1 MSAHQTT
8 VVVKNPSA
16 AMPLRISMQG
26 QTAAKMESYVDYVHD
41 TLVGSMLPQGRGYIS
56 GGQFDW
62 DRRFMLVTDKPTTI
76 EIVAQDRKFV
86 VESLRLVNYDTGPT
100 WEKNNEIELEPTK
113 TGEKY
118 ELTPTAPISISINIR
133 DESLDDTFLN
143 LRNVG
148 DSSVQIIQQK
158 EQRIYR
164 KTRAS
169 AWTPPQEAG
178 DVAPGCK
185 KEFTL
190 NDNSRLV
197 IDTDSERDL
206 TLEFANT
213 NPVHALR
220 LFSIVDGKEVAV
232 ANITPPHAG
241 SAALSASSTWTGQVT
256 IRKGQP
262 AIVMQSPQ

>member
-16 AMPLRISMQG
+16 ATPLRIRMQG
-26 QTAAKMESYVDYVHD
+26 QTAPKMESYVDYIND

-62 DRRFMLVTDKPTTI
+62 DRRFMLVTDKPTII
-76 EIVAQDRKFV
+76 EIVAQDRKYI
-86 VESLRLVNYDTGPT
+86 VESLTLVNYDTGPT
-100 WEKNNEIELEPTK
+100 WEKDKEIELAPTK
-113 TGEKY
+113 TGAAY
-118 ELTPTAPISISINIR
+118 ELTPQARISISLNIK
-133 DESLDDTFLN
+133 DESLEDTFLN

-148 DSSVQIIQQK
+148 DANVQIVQQK

-164 KTRAS
+164 KTRAA
-169 AWTPPQEAG
+169 AWTPPQDAG

-185 KEFTL
+185 KDFTL
-190 NDNSRLV
+190 NDSSRLV
-197 IDTDSERDL
+197 VETDSEREL

-213 NPVHALR
+213 NPIHTLR
-220 LFSIVDGKEVAV
+220 LFNVVDGKEVPV
-232 ANITPPHAG
+232 ANIAAPHAG
-241 SAALSASSTWTGQVT
+241 AGAMSASSTWTGAVT